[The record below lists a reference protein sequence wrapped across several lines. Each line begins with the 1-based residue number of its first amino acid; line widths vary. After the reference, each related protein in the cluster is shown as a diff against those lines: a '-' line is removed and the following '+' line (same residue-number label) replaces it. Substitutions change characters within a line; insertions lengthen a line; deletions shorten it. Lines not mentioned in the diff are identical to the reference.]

1 MILDEY
7 VEIKVNPSHAK
18 YYENLGYEVPKRY
31 NKESYRI
38 VYDISKT
45 FLVKVQDLPKGSTAL
60 IHVKCDI
67 CGKIREIRY
76 RDYVNSES
84 NHGYYA
90 CADCASY
97 KRRDTFIE
105 RFGVDHPLKTDETKN
120 KIKVTC
126 LEKYGYENVNQVPEH
141 KEKTKQTCLKKYGY
155 SSIGLVPEIQD
166 KAHETNMK
174 KYGSPY
180 VMGTDYFKTKSVE
193 YYNTN
198 YGVSHCSQVP
208 EISEKKKITAYI
220 NGTCRTSAQQKYIC
234 DLYKGE
240 LNKPFY
246 TYNLDIFVDG
256 IDVEV
261 DFSGHDLCVK
271 LGTMSEKDFKQKDI
285 IRNNQI
291 RRSGIPI
298 VHFISKTDKVPSD
311 DVLLHILE
319 LSKQY
324 FSSTN
329 HTWVEWYF
337 DENKYRNAENPE
349 GIFYD
354 FGKLRKIKS
363 VDVA

>member
-180 VMGTDYFKTKSVE
+180 VMGTEHFKNKSLE
-193 YYNTN
+193 YYKKN
-198 YGVSHCSQVP
+198 YGVSHCSQVQ
-208 EISEKKKITAYI
+208 EVREKKKISSYKH
-220 NGTCRTSAQQKYIC
+220 GTCRTSKQQKYIC
-234 DLYKGE
+234 DLYNGI
-240 LNKPFY
+240 LNAPFN
-246 TYNLDIFVDG
+246 TYNLDILVDDN
-256 IDVEV
+256 IDIEI
-261 DFSGHDLCVK
+261 DFAGHNLCVK
-271 LGTMSEKDFKQKDI
+271 LGNMTEDDFKLKEI

-291 RRSGIPI
+291 RRTGIKMI
-298 VHFISKTDKVPSD
+298 HYISKTDKIPSD
-311 DVLLHILE
+311 KVLLEILDF
-319 LSKQY
+319 SKNY
-324 FSSTN
+324 FSQTN
-329 HTWVEWYF
+329 HTWIEWYF
-337 DENKYRNAENPE
+337 DENKYINADNPQ
-349 GIFYD
+349 GVFFD
-354 FGKLRKIKS
+354 FGELRS
-363 VDVA
+363 LRRTA